1 MRRGRRPGRRGK
13 GSKVGKWKNKGF
25 DGDDWTCKRGRD
37 SLPSFPLFALYLLLM
52 G

>member
-1 MRRGRRPGRRGK
+1 MRRGRRLGRRGK

-25 DGDDWTCKRGRD
+25 DGDDRMCKRGRD
-37 SLPSFPLFALYLLLM
+37 SPFFPLFALYLLLM